1 MPVPSS
7 RRLLGDLAYYTVVL
21 ADERVVCVTSSVRGF
36 YANRRSFICTN
47 KNPCYLCVL
56 AYC

>member
-1 MPVPSS
+1 MLTKCRSIALSSFMPVPSS

-36 YANRRSFICTN
+36 YANRRSLI
-47 KNPCYLCVL
+47 L
-56 AYC
+56 